1 MNNIFVYLG
10 MFLIVLQAGCSP
22 LIQHEESTRPF
33 GQSARMALHQQ
44 ILNPEA
50 GTDAPVTGLDGRYAS
65 SVAEKYQA
73 GPVTESKDGMSISEI
88 VIGK

>member
-1 MNNIFVYLG
+1 MQNLTIYLG

-33 GQSARMALHQQ
+33 GESARLALRQQ

-50 GTDAPVTGLDGRYAS
+50 GTDAPVTGLDGRYAAK
-65 SVAEKYQA
+65 VAEKYHE